1 MVGLPCDCRGTPR
14 IRQGINWGR
23 AAGLPVYV
31 GRSWNRASIGRRV
44 SSYLNQLT
52 SFVSFHAGLA
62 YTAIFFCAFLEAVPI
77 LGSLIPGSTVILAL
91 SALVPAGSLELAP
104 VLAAAITGAL
114 LGDGLAYWIGRI
126 SQHDVLTSWPMS
138 NYPGLVAKSETF
150 FRRYGTL
157 AVFFARFV
165 PPIRAVVPITAG
177 ALGMSPQRFIPVN
190 AAAVLL
196 WACAHVL
203 SGALAGSAAEKWGM
217 KIEHYGWPLV
227 GGIIAVGTIAVGVHH
242 WRNRRAAA
250 APVNS
255 RSS

>member
-1 MVGLPCDCRGTPR
+1 M
-14 IRQGINWGR
+14 
-23 AAGLPVYV
+23 
-31 GRSWNRASIGRRV
+31 
-44 SSYLNQLT
+44 SSYLNPLIGL
-52 SFVSFHAGLA
+52 VSLHAGLA
-62 YTAIFFCAFLEAVPI
+62 YTAIFLCALLEAVPI

-91 SALVPAGSLELAP
+91 SALVPTGSLHLTP

-126 SQHDVLTSWPMS
+126 SQREVLTSWPMS
-138 NYPGLVAKSETF
+138 NYPALVDKSETF
-150 FRRYGTL
+150 FHRYGTL

-165 PPIRAVVPITAG
+165 PPIRAVVPVTAG
-177 ALGMSPQRFIPVN
+177 ALGMSPQRFYPVN

-217 KIEHYGWPLV
+217 KIEQYGLPLV
-227 GGIIAVGTIAVGVHH
+227 GGIIAIGTIAVAVYH

-250 APVNS
+250 APMDS

>member
-1 MVGLPCDCRGTPR
+1 M
-14 IRQGINWGR
+14 
-23 AAGLPVYV
+23 
-31 GRSWNRASIGRRV
+31 
-44 SSYLNQLT
+44 SSYLNQLIG
-52 SFVSFHAGLA
+52 FVSVHAGLA
-62 YTAIFFCAFLEAVPI
+62 YTAIFLCAFLEAVPI

-91 SALVPAGSLELAP
+91 SALVPAGSLALTP

-126 SQHDVLTSWPMS
+126 SQRQVLTAWPMS

-150 FRRYGTL
+150 FHRYGIL

-177 ALGMSPQRFIPVN
+177 ALGMAPQRFYPVN
-190 AAAVLL
+190 ATAVLL

-217 KIEHYGWPLV
+217 EIEHYRWPIV
-227 GGIIAVGTIAVGVHH
+227 GGIIAIGAIAVATYH

-250 APVNS
+250 AQANS

>member
-1 MVGLPCDCRGTPR
+1 MNT
-14 IRQGINWGR
+14 I
-23 AAGLPVYV
+23 
-31 GRSWNRASIGRRV
+31 
-44 SSYLNQLT
+44 NQLIG
-52 SFVSFHAGLA
+52 FVSLHAGWA
-62 YTAIFFCAFLEAVPI
+62 YIAIFLSAFLEAVPI

-91 SALVPAGSLELAP
+91 SALVPAGSLHLTS

-126 SQHDVLTSWPMS
+126 SQREVLTSWPMS
-138 NYPGLVAKSETF
+138 NYPGLVTKSEAF

-165 PPIRAVVPITAG
+165 PPVRAIVPITAG
-177 ALGMSPQRFIPVN
+177 ALGMPPQRFYPVN

-196 WACAHVL
+196 WAFAHVL
-203 SGALAGSAAEKWGM
+203 SGAMAGSAAEKFGVN
-217 KIEHYGWPLV
+217 IEHYEWPLV
-227 GGIIAVGTIAVGVHH
+227 GGIIAIGTVAVGVYH

-250 APVNS
+250 AQADS